1 MPKELRLAGITT
13 VEAANAW
20 LRETYI
26 AEYNAAFAIEPLEE
40 GTAFVADA
48 AGACRETLCVIEERV
63 VGRDNTIA
71 WEGRRL
77 QIPPSRLRPH
87 FVRASVRVHAYPDG
101 RTAIF
106 LGPHRLAL
114 FDASGREIVVPKARE
129 RAATP
134 TASSLAPC
142 SEPSRP
148 SPSGRTTGAALT
160 APARDASEGVR
171 AGTEKRASSRTK
183 KLTSGRRELVP
194 A

>member
-13 VEAANAW
+13 VVGANAW

-40 GTAFVADA
+40 GTAFVADD
-48 AGACRETLCVIEERV
+48 AGVWRETLCVIEERV
-63 VGRDNTIA
+63 VAKDNTIA

-114 FDASGREIVVPKARE
+114 FDVEGQES
-129 RAATP
+129 AATP
-134 TASSLAPC
+134 AASSLAAC

-148 SPSGRTTGAALT
+148 SPRGRAKGAALT
-160 APARDASEGVR
+160 APARDASDGVR

-183 KLTSGRRELVP
+183 KLTSGRRQLVP